1 MQGPTPQ
8 SAPTTNTLP
17 LVTSHIS
24 NYSLKSFI
32 PTISSY
38 LRNINCTALRE
49 KFDDTSIV
57 LGLKQPQNLLRTLS
71 KAKFVSESTSAS
83 INMNG
88 LFKVCSNRCKL
99 CRLYI
104 QEGDQFSTSN
114 GIVWHIKCHINCN
127 STNVLYYLSCNYCN
141 GRTTCIG
148 KTSTSLRIRTNNH
161 ISDIKTGNTND
172 RFDMH
177 VRHCSNLQL
186 TEPFFKLY
194 ALMSLKDSSK
204 LLVYERMY
212 HKLKYD
218 SMN

>member
-1 MQGPTPQ
+1 M
-8 SAPTTNTLP
+8 STLY
-17 LVTSHIS
+17 TKGGSIWHIEWH
-24 NYSLKSFI
+24 SL
-32 PTISSY
+32 
-38 LRNINCTALRE
+38 
-49 KFDDTSIV
+49 
-57 LGLKQPQNLLRTLS
+57 
-71 KAKFVSESTSAS
+71 
-83 INMNG
+83 
-88 LFKVCSNRCKL
+88 
-99 CRLYI
+99 
-104 QEGDQFSTSN
+104 
-114 GIVWHIKCHINCN
+114 HIKCHINCN
-127 STNVLYYLSCNYCN
+127 STNVLYYLSCNCCN
-141 GRTTCIG
+141 GRTTYIG

-218 SMN
+218 SMNWSISHTKHCLIKIRMI